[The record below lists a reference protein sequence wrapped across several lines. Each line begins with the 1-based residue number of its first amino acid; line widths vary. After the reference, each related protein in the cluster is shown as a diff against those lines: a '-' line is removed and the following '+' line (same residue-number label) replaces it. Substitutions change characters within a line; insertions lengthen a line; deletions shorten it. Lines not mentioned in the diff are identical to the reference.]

1 MSDRI
6 SDVEYLLNA
15 LRMGMV
21 SSEDGRKILDRLRP
35 KMSKDEIVKAT
46 RLLGILELR
55 EMGTVDPQYLGM
67 NPDGWFRLVL
77 DYAQISESPDSFHFW
92 TAMTVVSHLIGRRTT
107 IYVGPTR
114 SYLNLNTFLVSPA
127 GALRRSSCIRS
138 TVEIGREAG
147 ARVIQDVASPEGL
160 LRALSEEPQ
169 ALFVSDEAA
178 VILSKVDYMASM
190 PQILCSLLDYP
201 AQFDKTLAKGTS
213 FSIEG
218 PALTS
223 IMGCA
228 PDWFRNMP
236 RHATGGGLMSRYL
249 VVYESKKTKVIPF
262 PENIMPEK
270 DALDLRA
277 KVIRELR
284 SKIEH
289 VPERVTLTKEAK
301 EVYDPWYRR
310 NEEECAAADG
320 RMAPWL
326 ARRPIHVRKVAGI
339 LAIMEGDEVVTPER
353 LNVAL
358 AHIRLIEPGMLQC
371 YQKAG
376 LEQPSR
382 LVQTVQSVISKNGGR
397 MDRSTLLKKVQH
409 LVKATEL
416 DTILVHMGH
425 TGSLK
430 WPPLQI
436 ENASGRFTTYYEI
449 EEGIPNV

>member
-1 MSDRI
+1 MSERV
-6 SDVEYLLNA
+6 SDIEYLLNA
-15 LRMGMV
+15 LQIGMV
-21 SSEDGRKILDRLRP
+21 TAADGRRMLDVMRP
-35 KMSKDEIVKAT
+35 HMSAEEIAKAT
-46 RLLGILELR
+46 RFLGILEIR
-55 EMGTVDPQYLGM
+55 EGGTVDPQYLGM
-67 NPDGWFRLVL
+67 NPDGWFRTVL

-107 IYVGPTR
+107 IYIGPTR

-160 LRALSEEPQ
+160 LRALSEEPH
-169 ALFVSDEAA
+169 AIFVSDEAA

-201 AQFDKTLAKGTS
+201 EQFDKTLAKGTS
-213 FSIEG
+213 FSIQG

-236 RHATGGGLMSRYL
+236 RHATGGGLMSRYI

-262 PENIMPEK
+262 PEHIMPEE
-270 DALDLRA
+270 DAHKLRS
-277 KVIRELR
+277 KVIRDLR

-289 VPERVTLTKEAK
+289 VPERITLTDEAK
-301 EVYDPWYRR
+301 ELYDPWYRR
-310 NEEECAAADG
+310 NEEECSAADG

-339 LAIMEGDEVVTPER
+339 LAIMDGDEVVTPER
-353 LNVAL
+353 FELAL
-358 AHIRLIEPGMLQC
+358 AHVRLIEPGMLRC

-382 LVQTVQSVISKNGGR
+382 LVQTVQSIISKHGGR
-397 MDRSTLLKKVQH
+397 IDRTTLMKKVQH
-409 LVKATEL
+409 LVKAKEL

-430 WPPLQI
+430 WPPLQV
-436 ENASGRFTTYYEI
+436 EGNNGKFTTYYEI
-449 EEGIPNV
+449 EEGLFDD